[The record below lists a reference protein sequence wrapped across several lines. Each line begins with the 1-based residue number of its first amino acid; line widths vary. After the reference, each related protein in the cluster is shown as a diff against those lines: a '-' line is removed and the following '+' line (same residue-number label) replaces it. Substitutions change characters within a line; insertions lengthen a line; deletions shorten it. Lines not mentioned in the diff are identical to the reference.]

1 MIEKIIQKRLNRWL
15 LSILSGILLTISF
28 PETGS
33 LTPLTFVAWIPLL
46 LVESWFHTR
55 RKAFSLFFHAYLTF
69 FIYNVGTTWW
79 IYYASEGGAYMA
91 FFANSLLMALAFLCY
106 HLLKRKLGSKWN
118 GPILICVWLSFEFLH
133 FHWELSWPW
142 LTLGN
147 VFAPRV
153 GWVQWYSITGVLG
166 GSLWILIMNLFIYKL
181 IIQPK
186 KWFKS
191 SYFIAAIILLF
202 LPISFSAILYF
213 SKDTKGIPYNVAIL
227 QPNLDPYG
235 EKFVLSN
242 EEQLQALLEQA
253 DKAVSKETQLVVSP
267 ETSLYPI
274 GYIYEDGLRKETFFH
289 VINEHRARWS
299 NAGLLIGASTFQLF
313 DTKKS
318 AASHFEPQFNSYL
331 EKYNSS
337 ILFDNT
343 PEPKIIHK
351 SKLVL
356 GVEKIPF
363 VNTFPILED
372 FAVEMEGGSGS
383 LGIEDEPKVFE
394 KNRVKFSPVV
404 CYESIYGGFLAKQ
417 AKNGS
422 QFIAIITN
430 DGWWRDTPGYKQHFQ
445 FARLRAIENNKYV
458 IRSANTGK
466 SGIISNRGDILKE
479 TKWWVK
485 TEFNYTIQLNS
496 KRTLYQILGDFIGY
510 FALVGLGMLLILRI
524 LRIFQRSG
532 KVSRKIEK

>member
-1 MIEKIIQKRLNRWL
+1 MLEKFIQKRINRWL
-15 LSILSGILLTISF
+15 LSILSGILLTVSF
-28 PETGS
+28 PETGG
-33 LTPLTFVAWIPLL
+33 LTLLTFVAWVPLL
-46 LVESWFHTR
+46 LVESYFHTQ
-55 RKAFSLFFHAYLTF
+55 RKGSGLFLHAYLSF
-69 FIYNVGTTWW
+69 FIYNIGTTWW
-79 IYYASEGGAYMA
+79 IYNASEGGAYMA
-91 FFANSLLMALAFLCY
+91 FFANSLLMALAFLFY

-118 GPILICVWLSFEFLH
+118 GPILICTWLSFEFLH

-147 VFAPRV
+147 VFATKIT
-153 GWVQWYSITGVLG
+153 WIQWYSITGVLG
-166 GSLWILIMNLFIYKL
+166 GSLWILVINLFAFKL
-181 IIQPK
+181 LIQPK
-186 KWFKS
+186 KNWFRS
-191 SYFIAAIILLF
+191 SYFIVMAVILA
-202 LPISFSAILYF
+202 LPIVFSLILYV
-213 SKDTKGIPYNVAIL
+213 SKDTKGIPYNVAVL

-242 EEQLQALLEQA
+242 EEQLQLLLKQA

-289 VINEHRARWS
+289 VINEHRARWA

-313 DTKKS
+313 ETKTS
-318 AASHFEPQFNSYL
+318 AASRYEPQFNSYL

-363 VNTFPILED
+363 VSTMPFLEELAID
-372 FAVEMEGGSGS
+372 MEGGSGS
-383 LGIEDEPKVFE
+383 LGIEEEPKIFE

-404 CYESIYGGFLAKQ
+404 CYESIYGGFMAKQ
-417 AKNGS
+417 AKLGS

-430 DGWWRDTPGYKQHFQ
+430 DGWWGDTPGYRQHFQ

-458 IRSANTGK
+458 VRSANTGK
-466 SGIISNRGDILKE
+466 SGIISNRGEILKE
-479 TKWWVK
+479 TAWWVQ

-496 KRTLYQILGDFIGY
+496 KQTLYQVLGDFIGY
-510 FALVGLGMLLILRI
+510 FALVGFGMFLLLRFF
-524 LRIFQRSG
+524 RIFQRN
-532 KVSRKIEK
+532 R

>member
-28 PETGS
+28 PETGG
-33 LTPLTFVAWIPLL
+33 LTPLTFIAWVPLL
-46 LVESWFHTR
+46 LVESYFHTK
-55 RKAFSLFFHAYLTF
+55 RKAFGLFLQAYLTF
-69 FIYNVGTTWW
+69 FIYNIGTTWW
-79 IYYASEGGAYMA
+79 IYYASPEGAYMA
-91 FFANSLLMALAFLCY
+91 FFANSLLMALAFLFY

-147 VFAPRV
+147 VFASKPV
-153 GWVQWYSITGVLG
+153 WIQWYSITGVLG
-166 GSLWILIMNLFIYKL
+166 GSLWILILNLLFFKI
-181 IIQPK
+181 IIQHK

-191 SYFIAAIILLF
+191 SYFILATIILA
-202 LPISFSAILYF
+202 LPIIFSLILYAT
-213 SKDTKGIPYNVAIL
+213 KDTKGIPYNVAIL

-235 EKFVLSN
+235 EKFVLGN
-242 EEQLQALLEQA
+242 EAQLQLLLKQA
-253 DKAVSKETQLVVSP
+253 DKAICKETQLVVAP
-267 ETSLYPI
+267 ETALYPTSK
-274 GYIYEDGLRKETFFH
+274 IYEDGLRKETFFH
-289 VINEHRARWS
+289 EINEHRARWT

-313 DTKKS
+313 DHKNSS
-318 AASHFEPQFNSYL
+318 ASKFYPPLNSFV
-331 EKYNSS
+331 EDYNSS

-363 VNTFPILED
+363 VNMFPFLEELALD
-372 FAVEMEGGSGS
+372 MEGGSGT
-383 LGIEDEPKVFE
+383 LGIEDEPKIFE
-394 KNRVKFSPVV
+394 KNRVKFSPAV

-417 AKNGS
+417 TKKGS

-430 DGWWRDTPGYKQHFQ
+430 DGWWKDTPGYKQHFQ

-458 IRSANTGK
+458 VRSANTGK

-496 KRTLYQILGDFIGY
+496 KQTLYQILGDFIGY
-510 FALVGLGMLLILRI
+510 FALVGLGMFILLRI
-524 LRIFQRSG
+524 LRIFKR
-532 KVSRKIEK
+532 KVS